1 MNTRATH
8 DVDGKDFA
16 AVIARVYRHSVVWEG
31 TLPHSRL
38 EQQGHTSPGLK
49 ASYLKLFS

>member
-8 DVDGKDFA
+8 DVDGKDF
-16 AVIARVYRHSVVWEG
+16 ITRVYRHSVVWEG

-38 EQQGHTSPGLK
+38 EQQGHASPGLK